1 MINLK
6 NLFAYSPP
14 PPIFGYLIL
23 SSLIKPVL
31 ANFFIPPLSVME
43 AALLAEPARKD
54 RLPLRLQLHNFF
66 KKLSTKF

>member
-6 NLFAYSPP
+6 NLFHIPPP

-31 ANFFIPPLSVME
+31 ANFCYTP
-43 AALLAEPARKD
+43 
-54 RLPLRLQLHNFF
+54 F
-66 KKLSTKF
+66 KCYGGGTFGGAG